1 MRLPGR
7 PTMSLA
13 PIAVPGVVATD
24 AGGEGLIRSEWMQ
37 CELRADLALG
47 RQALDELTAF
57 VRHRGLGAEEC
68 RAIELATAEG
78 INNAIEHGCIDRPRS
93 TIRIVWGW
101 VGEVIEVRVLDPG
114 SFCPDRQRQTLPNDP
129 LKESGR
135 GLYLM
140 ASLVDAVEHRLVEQG
155 HELILRKKVG
165 LPKAPSRTLEQ
176 LQQAVE
182 TMAEDLHVTY
192 EDFSAL
198 LRLSEEL
205 ATARSFETF
214 LAVACRR
221 LRELLQGEI
230 TCCFRLLDVKDGLEM
245 IYGESKRP
253 VPLRLEPSRTC
264 VEMEVATHKAEQR
277 VDDCMRLAE
286 DDPLHA
292 AQGCAF
298 VDPVLF
304 QDKLLGVFTVVRP
317 DSRRPFTETQS
328 NFIRSVSDFLGIALT
343 TLSLQGE
350 RSQRERASR
359 ELEIAA
365 TIQTSLL
372 PKEFPEN
379 SNYCIFGQSRS
390 ALEVGGDYFDVLP
403 VRNVGVLLVIADVM
417 GKGVPAALLA
427 TIFRTAVRCRLDLAT
442 RPGLLLSAVNQQIT
456 EDLYHL
462 DMFITAQVAYLC
474 YETHR
479 LFLANAGH
487 CPLLRLSGKN
497 PGTAQRHGIQ
507 GYPLGVG
514 GSIRFK
520 EEVIGLDP
528 GDKLLFL
535 TDGIFELENSGRQ
548 MLGMEQLVAD
558 VPRLWQDTPE
568 NFASALFDYLN
579 IFSHGAPATDDRTVL
594 MVQRS

>member
-1 MRLPGR
+1 
-7 PTMSLA
+7 MSLTSLV
-13 PIAVPGVVATD
+13 VPQPPA
-24 AGGEGLIRSEWMQ
+24 EPQPKHFQRSEWMQ
-37 CELRADLALG
+37 CELAADLALG
-47 RQALDELTAF
+47 RQALDDLTAF
-57 VRHRGLGAEEC
+57 ARERGLEAESC

-78 INNAIEHGCIDRPRS
+78 INNAIEHGCVGRPNS
-93 TIRIVWGW
+93 LIRIVWGW
-101 VGEVIEVRVLDPG
+101 VGEVFEVRVLDPG
-114 SFCPDRQRQTLPNDP
+114 SFCPDSQRHTLPNDP

-135 GLYLM
+135 GLFLM
-140 ASLVDAVEHRLVEQG
+140 ASLVDEVEHRLVEPG

-165 LPKAPSRTLEQ
+165 LAKPPTQTLEQ

-182 TMAEDLHVTY
+182 TMAADLHVTY

-198 LRLSEEL
+198 LRLSEDL
-205 ATARSFETF
+205 ATSGSFEAF
-214 LAVACRR
+214 VSIACRR
-221 LRELLQGEI
+221 LRELLQEESS
-230 TCCFRLLDVKDGLEM
+230 CCFRMLGPDGSLEM
-245 IYGESKRP
+245 IYGESQRP
-253 VPLRLEPSRTC
+253 VPLHLESTRSC
-264 VEMEVATHKAEQR
+264 VEMDVARSKSERR
-277 VDDCMRLAE
+277 VPDCLDLSGE
-286 DDPLHA
+286 DPLHA
-292 AQGCAF
+292 ASGCAF

-304 QDKLLGVFTVVRP
+304 RDKLLGVFSVVRHN
-317 DSRRPFTETQS
+317 SRQPFSEAQV
-328 NFIRSVSDFLGIALT
+328 NFVRSVSDFLGIALT
-343 TLSLQGE
+343 TLSLQDE
-350 RSQRERASR
+350 RSQRERSSR

-379 SNYCIFGQSRS
+379 SNYRIYGQSRS

-442 RPGLLLSAVNQQIT
+442 RPGLLLSAVNQQISD
-456 EDLYHL
+456 DLYHL

-487 CPLLRLSGKN
+487 CPLLRLGSKN
-497 PGTAQRHGIQ
+497 PGVVQRHGIQ

-520 EEVIGLDP
+520 EEVISLDP
-528 GDKLLFL
+528 GDRMLFL
-535 TDGIFELENSGRQ
+535 TDGLFELENSNRE
-548 MLGMEQLVAD
+548 MLGMDQLAAD
-558 VPRLWQDTPE
+558 VPHLWTDTPE
-568 NFASALFDYLN
+568 HFCDSLFGYLN

-594 MVQRS
+594 VVQRQG